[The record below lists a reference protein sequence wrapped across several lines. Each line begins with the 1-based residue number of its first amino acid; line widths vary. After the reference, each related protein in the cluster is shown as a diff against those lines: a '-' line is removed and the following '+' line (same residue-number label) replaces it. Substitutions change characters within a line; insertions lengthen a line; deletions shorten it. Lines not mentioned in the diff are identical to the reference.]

1 MSAFKRNSLGMAIF
15 SAVLLLGALQGCGD
29 DDDNPAPPD
38 VETGGS
44 NTTAG
49 GKSSQAGSSSNAGK
63 GGKGGSGNTGN
74 TDEGGNAPTHNGG
87 SGNDAGSGNEGG
99 GDNPPIPACTL
110 PELGADGCFNC
121 PKDGEP
127 EQWLN
132 RCVDSDCVP
141 FDNAARLPLLK
152 PDGSVPALPN

>member
-1 MSAFKRNSLGMAIF
+1 MSAFKRNSLGMAIV
-15 SAVLLLGALQGCGD
+15 SAVLLLGAAQGCSD

-44 NTTAG
+44 NTTG
-49 GKSSQAGSSSNAGK
+49 GKNGQAGSNSNAGK
-63 GGKGGSGNTGN
+63 GGKNGNGGSGN

-87 SGNDAGSGNEGG
+87 SGNDAGSGNEAGA
-99 GDNPPIPACTL
+99 DNPPIPACTL

-121 PKDGEP
+121 PEDGEV

-132 RCVDSDCVP
+132 RCVDSECAP
-141 FDNAARLPLLK
+141 FDNDRLPLLN
-152 PDGSVPALPN
+152 PDGTLPLLP